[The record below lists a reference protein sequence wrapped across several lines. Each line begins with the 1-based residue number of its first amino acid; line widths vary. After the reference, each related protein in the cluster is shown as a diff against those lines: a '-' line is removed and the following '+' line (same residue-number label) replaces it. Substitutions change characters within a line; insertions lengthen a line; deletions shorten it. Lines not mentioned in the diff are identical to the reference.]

1 MNSLITLSRRLF
13 EATAIGAVLLFCG
26 ASHAAT
32 VNVETTII
40 RTLVADEGRW
50 GGCMALTSTV
60 LATAGLDCPSQWV
73 TFSCAGPVGGQVYTT
88 KDIAYR
94 MFESA
99 QLSLVL
105 DKRVMLR
112 VTDEKKHS
120 GFCYANRIDL
130 IK

>member
-13 EATAIGAVLLFCG
+13 EATAIGAVLVFCG
-26 ASHAAT
+26 ASNAAT
-32 VNVETTII
+32 VNLQTTIV

-60 LATAGLDCPSQWV
+60 LATVGLDCPGQWV
-73 TFSCAGPVGGQVYTT
+73 TFSCAGPVGGQVFTT

-99 QLSLVL
+99 QLSMVL
-105 DKRVMLR
+105 DKRVVLM
-112 VTDEKKHS
+112 VTDEKRHS
-120 GFCYANRIDL
+120 GVCYANRIDL